1 MSQPRTDKYLKE
13 KKQHVGSSVYIGEF
27 PFFLESHLSSPGSLM
42 LSKMIGGGVGFY
54 LIFLV
59 VISNSICLLLA
70 TLMLKQKS
78 LVWYNILISMGPK

>member
-42 LSKMIGGGVGFY
+42 LSKMIGGGGILPDFSSCYQQQHLSTISYSHVKAEVTC
-54 LIFLV
+54 V
-59 VISNSICLLLA
+59 V
-70 TLMLKQKS
+70 
-78 LVWYNILISMGPK
+78 